1 MQTSAVQP
9 QRQNSNISTMKKDS
23 IIENQEFTS
32 YWLSHASADVVF
44 EWLRENKP
52 LERYGASREEEIE
65 KILIGRNEPLINLGL
80 ALYGHQPET
89 GLSLFR
95 SGDKTI
101 KKAALAGTSVSFNLF
116 GCWVE
121 TSGVLKELL
130 ESFDDELDLLKSF
143 LSNKFIPDEL
153 LVSLYERR
161 APFGNLTDKQW
172 CMAIGRTS
180 SNSRLSTPYDGIW
193 DGDAEYSYNK
203 VFTTGWKLFETLP
216 VDTLSAVVLSALG
229 EQLVPNKPYDMDVFI
244 TIKRWKIE
252 SSNDGFDWNCGR
264 CRFALAGLIGEYQSE
279 FKSLKDSDD
288 VILRESYYRR
298 FRTRKPEEVRELFE
312 KDNDKFLDG
321 ALYNPK
327 LYINETVREELRQ
340 CCWDYKHPHYGLDYP
355 NTFRKQVERF
365 VQEHPDWFTDYDGD
379 IPFNEVKDPILRT
392 NKQIEYLQK
401 RIKTISQKLIGSES
415 EDQPSLIEDMKT
427 KIDEV
432 KITLTNSNQFLSEQL
447 SKLMAIRWG
456 WLIIGL
462 LIGYILA
469 KQL

>member
-1 MQTSAVQP
+1 M
-9 QRQNSNISTMKKDS
+9 
-23 IIENQEFTS
+23 IENQEFTS
-32 YWLSHASADVVF
+32 YWLSHASADMVF
-44 EWLRENKP
+44 EWLEENKP
-52 LERYGASREEEIE
+52 VGRFSAGKETEIE
-65 KILIGRNEPLINLGL
+65 KILIERNESLINLGL
-80 ALYGHQPET
+80 ALYGHHPET
-89 GLSLFR
+89 GLSLFTT
-95 SGDKTI
+95 GDRII
-101 KKAALAGTSVSFNLF
+101 KKAALTGTSVSSNLF

-121 TSGVLKELL
+121 TSGVLQELL

-161 APFGNLTDKQW
+161 APFGSLTDKQW
-172 CMAIGRTS
+172 CMAIGRTA

-203 VFTTGWKLFETLP
+203 VFTAGWKLFETLP

-229 EQLVPNKPYDMDVFI
+229 EKLVPDKPYDMDVFTI
-244 TIKRWKIE
+244 IKRWEIE
-252 SSNDGFDWNCGR
+252 SGNDGFDWNCGR
-264 CRFALAGLIGEYQSE
+264 CRFALAGLIGEDQSE
-279 FKSLKDSDD
+279 FKPLKDSDD
-288 VILRESYYRR
+288 IILRESYYRR

-340 CCWDYKHPHYGLDYP
+340 CCWDYEHPRYELEYP
-355 NTFRKQVERF
+355 NIFRRQAEWF
-365 VQEHPDWFTDYDGD
+365 VQEHPEWFTDYDGE

-392 NKQIEYLQK
+392 NKQIEYLQM
-401 RIKTISQKLIGSES
+401 RVKTLSQKLIGSVS
-415 EDQPSLIEDMKT
+415 ENQSSLIDDMKT

-432 KITLTNSNQFLSEQL
+432 KITLIDSNRLFLEKL
-447 SKLMAIRWG
+447 SKLTAIRWG

-469 KQL
+469 KRL